1 MKQIFTIFLIIAV
14 SAPAFADGIPDRPEK
29 LDFPELNYEPPK
41 GSDYRV
47 ELKSGPVAF
56 VVPNRELPL
65 ISISI
70 RVRTGKYNEPKGKE
84 GLASMTGYL
93 LSKGGTKSHSA
104 EDLEERLAFLA
115 ARLSSSVG
123 DTSGSVGINL
133 LSKDLDEGLAMLRE
147 VLTAPRFQ
155 KNRIEL
161 YKTQQLQAM
170 KQRNDDSR
178 NIERR
183 ELVRLAYG
191 DHFFRSQSTTKASI
205 EAISISDL
213 KSFHRDWFHPSNFVV
228 AVSGDFDRKTMVANL
243 EKLFT
248 KWPFKGKAALPVPTN
263 KKFAKPGVY
272 LVDKEVNQGRVDVML
287 PGIMRDNPDYYAVQI
302 MNDILGGGGFTS
314 RITNRVRSDE
324 GLAYSAYSY
333 CPGGIYFPRTFVAGY
348 QSKSRTV
355 LYAAQIV
362 LEEMRKITQE
372 EVTDKEIETAKASY
386 IQTFPQAF
394 ETIGAVAGTF
404 ASEEFTGRLM
414 DDPDYFNK
422 FRAKIAAVTK
432 SDVQRVAS
440 KYLTAEKV
448 VVLIVGSKQDILK
461 GHPDHSVSIDSLTTG
476 GLKDVPL
483 RDPFTLVPL
492 K

>member
-1 MKQIFTIFLIIAV
+1 MKQLFAIFLV
-14 SAPAFADGIPDRPEK
+14 FSVVLSVFATDIPDRPEK
-29 LDFPELNYEPPK
+29 LKFPELKYEPPK
-41 GSDYRV
+41 GSDFRV

-70 RVRTGKYNEPKGKE
+70 LVRTGKYNEPKGKE
-84 GLASMTGYL
+84 GLAAMTGYL

-115 ARLSSSVG
+115 AGLSSSIG
-123 DTSGSVGINL
+123 DTSGSVGVNL
-133 LSKDLDEGLAMLRE
+133 LSKDLDEGLAILRE
-147 VLTAPRFQ
+147 VLTVPRFQ
-155 KNRIEL
+155 KNRFDL
-161 YKTQQLQAM
+161 YKTQQIQSM

-205 EAISISDL
+205 DAITESDL
-213 KSFHRDWFHPSNFVV
+213 KSFHKDWFHPGNFVV
-228 AVSGDFDRKTMVANL
+228 SVSGDFDQKVMVAKL

-248 KWPFKGKAALPVPTN
+248 QWPFEGKAARPVPTN
-263 KKFAKPGVY
+263 KKFAKAGVY
-272 LVDKEVNQGRVDVML
+272 IVDKEVNQGRVDIML
-287 PGIMRDNPDYYAVQI
+287 PGIMRDNPDYYAVQV

-333 CPGGIYFPRTFVAGY
+333 CPGGTYFPRTFVAGY

-362 LEEMRKITQE
+362 LEEMRKITRE
-372 EVTDKEIETAKASY
+372 EVADKEIETAKASY

-394 ETIGAVAGTF
+394 ETKGAVASTF
-404 ASEEFTGRLM
+404 ASEEFTGRLSKN
-414 DDPDYFNK
+414 PDYFDN
-422 FRAKIAAVTK
+422 FRSKIGAVTK
-432 SDVQRVAS
+432 ADVQRVAG
-440 KYLTAEKV
+440 KYLTLDKV
-448 VVLIVGSKQDILK
+448 AILIIGDKEEILK
-461 GHPDHSVSIDSLTTG
+461 GHPDHSVSVDSLANG
-476 GLKDVPL
+476 DVIDVPM
-483 RDPFTLVPL
+483 RDPFTLQPL